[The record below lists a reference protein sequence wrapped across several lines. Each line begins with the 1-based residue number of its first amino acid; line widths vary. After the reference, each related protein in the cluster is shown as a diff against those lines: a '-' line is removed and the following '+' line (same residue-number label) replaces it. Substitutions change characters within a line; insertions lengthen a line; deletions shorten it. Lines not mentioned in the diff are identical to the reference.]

1 MNINAYKTW
10 GFSQLD
16 FLHPLLCHPS
26 GQKISLRTLFSNAS
40 NLRKAS
46 AFVCEPRRIF
56 GVVQR
61 FDRHCSCHPQCE
73 YVLVGR
79 YCIAARPSAL
89 PVTCITFDAAPIS
102 TKIDQQY
109 KLTMRMAVAMFVE
122 TLDNSKYMTR
132 LITESRSFP
141 LNISGKKPKIKDPRP
156 MTCSQS
162 WANKSQFHC
171 YYQLTR
177 TCSSARRE
185 AIYW

>member
-1 MNINAYKTW
+1 MR
-10 GFSQLD
+10 
-16 FLHPLLCHPS
+16 LLTIRFCTPPVVS
-26 GQKISLRTLFSNAS
+26 SLRSKNSLRTLFSNAS
-40 NLRKAS
+40 DLRKAS
-46 AFVCEPRRIF
+46 DFVCEPRRIF

-61 FDRHCSCHPQCE
+61 FDIHCSCHPQCG

-79 YCIAARPSAL
+79 YCIAASPSAL
-89 PVTCITFDAAPIS
+89 PVTSITFDAAPIS

-141 LNISGKKPKIKDPRP
+141 LNISRKKPKVKDPRP

-162 WANKSQFHC
+162 WENKLHTLSLFLSVDAHV
-171 YYQLTR
+171 
-177 TCSSARRE
+177 
-185 AIYW
+185 